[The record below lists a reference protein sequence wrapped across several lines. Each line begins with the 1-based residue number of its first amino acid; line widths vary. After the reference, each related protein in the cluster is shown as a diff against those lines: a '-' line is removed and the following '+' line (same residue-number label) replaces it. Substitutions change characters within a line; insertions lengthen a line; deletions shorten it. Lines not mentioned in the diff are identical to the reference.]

1 MPTDAPNPDAIEA
14 ELRQRQLPALA
25 GRLPP
30 GEFVV
35 PDYDG
40 LCLANIPATVAA
52 LLGGELPG
60 ACPPLRPE
68 LWRGWAD
75 GVRRVIFLLV
85 DAMGYLQLR
94 EAMARGDV
102 PAWNRL
108 AERGALFPITTVFPS
123 TTNAVLTTLW
133 TGYSPAAHGLLAF
146 ELYLREFGVAA
157 SALFFWPIACH
168 QHDLLVEWGL
178 KPEEFVPVP
187 ALGETLSKQGIAVR
201 TFIRKTYAESAL
213 SQMHRRGLE
222 KIDGFVDASDLW
234 VGLRRAL
241 GESQS
246 ERLFISA
253 YWDVVDGIS
262 HKYGP
267 NDDSWATE
275 LRNIGYMLEE
285 EFLRRLTPAER
296 EGTLLIITAD
306 HGEFLGEH
314 FTRGHPDILFNPVL
328 RIPLTFRYPQRIPSS
343 VLEGYT
349 SNVDVFPTALNLMG
363 YSALIPEDVQGI
375 DILDDHQTMS
385 DRKLLCERI
394 KGETGC
400 YSLLADSYKLI
411 INTDKDFLEKFPYDT
426 LLLNLESDPA
436 ELQDLHVVQPE
447 LCDQMAADLSEWISR
462 IRVETKTK
470 IELSEDAVANLK
482 ALGYVQ

>member
-1 MPTDAPNPDAIEA
+1 MPTDTPNPDAIET

-85 DAMGYLQLR
+85 DAMGYLQLQ

-157 SALFFWPIACH
+157 SALFFWPVACH

-178 KPEEFVPVP
+178 KPEDFVPVP
-187 ALGETLSKQGIAVR
+187 ALGETLTKQGIAVR
-201 TFIRKTYAESAL
+201 TFTRKTYAESAL

-222 KIDGFVDASDLW
+222 QIDGFVGASDLW

-246 ERLFISA
+246 GRLFISA

-262 HKYGP
+262 HKYSP
-267 NDDSWATE
+267 DDDSWATE
-275 LRNIGYMLEE
+275 LRTIGYMLEE

-306 HGEFLGEH
+306 HGM
-314 FTRGHPDILFNPVL
+314 V
-328 RIPLTFRYPQRIPSS
+328 
-343 VLEGYT
+343 
-349 SNVDVFPTALNLMG
+349 PTP
-363 YSALIPEDVQGI
+363 PEVAVK
-375 DILDDHQTMS
+375 LDDHPALRDALLIPPMGESRAPFFYPHPDRRETLRDYLDGELGDAFVTLERNAVLESGLLGPGPIYSETPYRLGDLVALARGNHYLAEKEKSLEMLGRHGGMS
-385 DRKLLCERI
+385 PTEMLVPLFIVRLDEFSRKVVV
-394 KGETGC
+394 GGT
-400 YSLLADSYKLI
+400 
-411 INTDKDFLEKFPYDT
+411 TT
-426 LLLNLESDPA
+426 NLE
-436 ELQDLHVVQPE
+436 
-447 LCDQMAADLSEWISR
+447 
-462 IRVETKTK
+462 
-470 IELSEDAVANLK
+470 
-482 ALGYVQ
+482 

>member
-1 MPTDAPNPDAIEA
+1 MPTDTPNPDAIEA
-14 ELRQRQLPALA
+14 ALRQKQLPVLA

-85 DAMGYLQLR
+85 DAMGYLQLQ

-306 HGEFLGEH
+306 HGM
-314 FTRGHPDILFNPVL
+314 V
-328 RIPLTFRYPQRIPSS
+328 
-343 VLEGYT
+343 
-349 SNVDVFPTALNLMG
+349 PTP
-363 YSALIPEDVQGI
+363 PEVAVK
-375 DILDDHQTMS
+375 LDDHPALRDVLLIPPMGESRVPFLYPHPDQREALRAYLSGELS
-385 DRKLLCERI
+385 DAFVTLERDI
-394 KGETGC
+394 V
-400 YSLLADSYKLI
+400 
-411 INTDKDFLEKFPYDT
+411 
-426 LLLNLESDPA
+426 LESGLLGPGPVYR
-436 ELQDLHVVQPE
+436 ETPYRLGDLMTLARGNHYLAKE
-447 LCDQMAADLSEWISR
+447 EKSLEMLGRHGGLSP
-462 IRVETKTK
+462 VEMLVPLF
-470 IELSEDAVANLK
+470 IVRLD
-482 ALGYVQ
+482 G

>member
-1 MPTDAPNPDAIEA
+1 MVSRVDYARQKEHSMPTDTPNPDAIET

-85 DAMGYLQLR
+85 DAMGYLQLQ

-157 SALFFWPIACH
+157 SALFFWPVACH

-178 KPEEFVPVP
+178 KPEDFVPVP
-187 ALGETLSKQGIAVR
+187 ALGETLTKQGIAVR
-201 TFIRKTYAESAL
+201 TFTRKTYAESAL

-222 KIDGFVDASDLW
+222 QIDGFVGASDLW

-246 ERLFISA
+246 GRLFISA

-262 HKYGP
+262 HKYSP
-267 NDDSWATE
+267 DDDSWATE
-275 LRNIGYMLEE
+275 LRTIGYMLEE

-306 HGEFLGEH
+306 HGM
-314 FTRGHPDILFNPVL
+314 V
-328 RIPLTFRYPQRIPSS
+328 
-343 VLEGYT
+343 
-349 SNVDVFPTALNLMG
+349 PTP
-363 YSALIPEDVQGI
+363 PEVAVK
-375 DILDDHQTMS
+375 LDDHPALRDALLIPPMGESRAPFFYPHPDRRETLRDYLDGELGDAFVTLERNAVLESGLLGPGPIYSETPYRLGDLVALARGNHYLAKKEKSLEMLGRHGGMS
-385 DRKLLCERI
+385 PTEMLVPLFIVRLDEFSRKVVV
-394 KGETGC
+394 GGT
-400 YSLLADSYKLI
+400 
-411 INTDKDFLEKFPYDT
+411 TT
-426 LLLNLESDPA
+426 NLE
-436 ELQDLHVVQPE
+436 
-447 LCDQMAADLSEWISR
+447 
-462 IRVETKTK
+462 
-470 IELSEDAVANLK
+470 
-482 ALGYVQ
+482 

>member
-1 MPTDAPNPDAIEA
+1 MVSRVDYARKKEHSMPTDTPNPDAIET

-85 DAMGYLQLR
+85 DAMGYLQLQ

-157 SALFFWPIACH
+157 SALFFWPVACH

-178 KPEEFVPVP
+178 KPEDFVPVP
-187 ALGETLSKQGIAVR
+187 ALGETLTKQGIAVR
-201 TFIRKTYAESAL
+201 TFTRKTYAESAL
-213 SQMHRRGLE
+213 SQIHRRGLE
-222 KIDGFVDASDLW
+222 QIDGFVGASDLW

-246 ERLFISA
+246 GRLFISA

-262 HKYGP
+262 HKYSP
-267 NDDSWATE
+267 DDDSWATE
-275 LRNIGYMLEE
+275 LRTIGYMLEE

-306 HGEFLGEH
+306 HGM
-314 FTRGHPDILFNPVL
+314 V
-328 RIPLTFRYPQRIPSS
+328 
-343 VLEGYT
+343 
-349 SNVDVFPTALNLMG
+349 PTP
-363 YSALIPEDVQGI
+363 PEVAVK
-375 DILDDHQTMS
+375 LDDHPALRDALLIPPMGESRAPFFYPHPDRRETLRDYLDGELGDAFVTLERNAVLESGLLGPGPIYSETPYRLGDLVALARGNHYLAKKEKSLEMLGRHGGMS
-385 DRKLLCERI
+385 PTEMLVPLFIVRLDEFSRKVVVGGHYNEFRI
-394 KGETGC
+394 KR
-400 YSLLADSYKLI
+400 
-411 INTDKDFLEKFPYDT
+411 
-426 LLLNLESDPA
+426 
-436 ELQDLHVVQPE
+436 
-447 LCDQMAADLSEWISR
+447 MA
-462 IRVETKTK
+462 
-470 IELSEDAVANLK
+470 
-482 ALGYVQ
+482 G

>member
-1 MPTDAPNPDAIEA
+1 MVSRVDYARKKEHSMPTDTPNPDAIET

-85 DAMGYLQLR
+85 DAMGYLQLQ

-157 SALFFWPIACH
+157 SALFFWPVACH

-178 KPEEFVPVP
+178 KPEDFVPVP
-187 ALGETLSKQGIAVR
+187 ALGETLTKQGIAVR
-201 TFIRKTYAESAL
+201 TFTRKTYAESAL

-222 KIDGFVDASDLW
+222 QIDGFVGASDLW

-246 ERLFISA
+246 GRLFISA

-262 HKYGP
+262 HKYSP
-267 NDDSWATE
+267 DDDSWATE
-275 LRNIGYMLEE
+275 LRTIGYMLEE

-306 HGEFLGEH
+306 HGM
-314 FTRGHPDILFNPVL
+314 V
-328 RIPLTFRYPQRIPSS
+328 
-343 VLEGYT
+343 
-349 SNVDVFPTALNLMG
+349 PTP
-363 YSALIPEDVQGI
+363 PEVAVK
-375 DILDDHQTMS
+375 LDDHPALRDALLIPPMGESRAPFFYPHPDRRETLRDYLDGELGDAFVTLERNAVLESGLLGPGPIYSETPYRLGDLVALARGNHYLAKKEKSLEMLGRHGGMS
-385 DRKLLCERI
+385 PTEMLVPLFIVRLDEFSRKVVV
-394 KGETGC
+394 GGT
-400 YSLLADSYKLI
+400 
-411 INTDKDFLEKFPYDT
+411 TT
-426 LLLNLESDPA
+426 NLE
-436 ELQDLHVVQPE
+436 
-447 LCDQMAADLSEWISR
+447 
-462 IRVETKTK
+462 
-470 IELSEDAVANLK
+470 
-482 ALGYVQ
+482 

>member
-1 MPTDAPNPDAIEA
+1 MPTDTPNPDAIEA
-14 ELRQRQLPALA
+14 ALRQKQLPVLA

-60 ACPPLRPE
+60 ACPPLRPD

-108 AERGALFPITTVFPS
+108 VERGAFFPITTVFPS

-157 SALFFWPIACH
+157 SALFFWPVACH

-178 KPEEFVPVP
+178 KPEDFVPVP
-187 ALGETLSKQGIAVR
+187 ALGETLTKQGIAVR
-201 TFIRKTYAESAL
+201 TFTRKTYAESAL

-222 KIDGFVDASDLW
+222 QIDGFVGASDLW

-246 ERLFISA
+246 GRLFISA

-262 HKYGP
+262 HKYSP
-267 NDDSWATE
+267 DDDSWATE
-275 LRNIGYMLEE
+275 LRTIGYMLEE

-306 HGEFLGEH
+306 HGM
-314 FTRGHPDILFNPVL
+314 V
-328 RIPLTFRYPQRIPSS
+328 
-343 VLEGYT
+343 
-349 SNVDVFPTALNLMG
+349 PTP
-363 YSALIPEDVQGI
+363 PEVAVK
-375 DILDDHQTMS
+375 LDDHPALRDALLIPPMGESRAPFFYPHPDRRETLRDYLDGELGDAFVTLERNAVLESGLLGPGPIYSETPYRLGDLVALARGNHYLAKKEKSLEMLGRHGGMS
-385 DRKLLCERI
+385 PTEMLVPLFIVRLDEFSRKVVVGGHYNEFRI
-394 KGETGC
+394 KR
-400 YSLLADSYKLI
+400 
-411 INTDKDFLEKFPYDT
+411 
-426 LLLNLESDPA
+426 
-436 ELQDLHVVQPE
+436 
-447 LCDQMAADLSEWISR
+447 MA
-462 IRVETKTK
+462 
-470 IELSEDAVANLK
+470 
-482 ALGYVQ
+482 G